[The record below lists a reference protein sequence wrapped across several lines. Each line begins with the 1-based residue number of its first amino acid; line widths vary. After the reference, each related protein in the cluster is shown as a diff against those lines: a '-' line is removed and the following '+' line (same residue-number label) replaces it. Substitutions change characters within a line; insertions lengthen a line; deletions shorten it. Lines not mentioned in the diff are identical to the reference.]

1 MSAFQKELWKIPFHQ
16 GIARIKEKIQEMTL
30 EPTFE
35 TEQKPVELKFFSRHL
50 KEVQQYLGNQT
61 ERTQSD

>member
-1 MSAFQKELWKIPFHQ
+1 
-16 GIARIKEKIQEMTL
+16 MTL

-35 TEQKPVELKFFSRHL
+35 MEQKPVELKFFSRHL

-61 ERTQSD
+61 ERTQSQIKRLKAFAGLCHH